1 MYVEI
6 CLKIVFFSSCKWS
19 ILCGVWCWL
28 DMKDLGKTGAQEP
41 TRGLLPVVSEMQVKN
56 LEEEK
61 AIGPLSGVVNI
72 SGRF

>member
-1 MYVEI
+1 MWGLMLTGYER
-6 CLKIVFFSSCKWS
+6 L
-19 ILCGVWCWL
+19 
-28 DMKDLGKTGAQEP
+28 LGKTGAQEP

>member
-1 MYVEI
+1 MKY
-6 CLKIVFFSSCKWS
+6 
-19 ILCGVWCWL
+19 LC
-28 DMKDLGKTGAQEP
+28 KTGAHER
-41 TRGLLPVVSEMQVKN
+41 TRGLLPAVSEMQVKN